1 MNRGELARLGWREH
15 SLAYL
20 EKHLQGYK
28 ESQAYQEQYQ
38 SVFFFASPLFQK
50 MWETEL
56 QNLDEVAAQDLLRGV
71 MKLLLMPCDLSGS
84 CEETAFLLSRIAP
97 DCSPGSDFWK
107 AFSRVVQIAF
117 EKDPLADQSGDQL
130 LKRQVHQL
138 RYLLS
143 SYQAQWI
150 QTHETRAGQTDEE
163 ALQAYLQE
171 ARAITV
177 DAYAAARLHN
187 KVSVTSDGQLHYPS
201 GASQQVNFKILL
213 NFHTEYILDQ
223 DGQFLNEVDP
233 YQISENGIV
242 NGASFNYGLARG
254 RTHKDLDIDPVKAW
268 DPPFRKQV
276 LYQQGIR
283 YLAPKNDRS
292 VEGYWS
298 RKGVFAQGGKS
309 YKQQVAQ
316 RVRSFLRGIPRLRW
330 RVLLQNGLHRIL

>member
-1 MNRGELARLGWREH
+1 
-15 SLAYL
+15 
-20 EKHLQGYK
+20 
-28 ESQAYQEQYQ
+28 
-38 SVFFFASPLFQK
+38 
-50 MWETEL
+50 MWEKEL

-71 MKLLLMPCDLSGS
+71 MKLLLMPSDLSGT

-97 DCSPGSDFWK
+97 DCPPGSDFWK

-150 QTHETRAGQTDEE
+150 RTHEARAGQTDEE
-163 ALQAYLQE
+163 ALQAYLQG

-187 KVSVTSDGQLHYPS
+187 KVSVTSDGHLHYPS

-213 NFHTEYILDQ
+213 DFHTEYILNQ

-316 RVRSFLRGIPRLRW
+316 RVRRFLRGIPRLRW

>member
-1 MNRGELARLGWREH
+1 MNRRELARLGWREH

-28 ESQAYQEQYQ
+28 DPQAYQEQYQ
-38 SVFFFASPLFQK
+38 SVFFFAIPLFKK
-50 MWETEL
+50 MWEKEL
-56 QNLDEVAAQDLLRGV
+56 QNLDKTAAQNLLRGV
-71 MKLLLMPCDLSGS
+71 MKLLLMPSDLSGT

-97 DCSPGSDFWK
+97 DCPPGSDFWK

-150 QTHETRAGQTDEE
+150 QAHKARAGQTDEE
-163 ALQAYLQE
+163 TLQAYLQE
-171 ARAITV
+171 ARAVTV

-187 KVSVTSDGQLHYPS
+187 KVSVTSDGHLHYPS

-213 NFHTEYILDQ
+213 NFHTEYILNQ

-254 RTHKDLDIDPVKAW
+254 RTHKDLDIAPVKAW
-268 DPPFRKQV
+268 DPAFRKQV

-292 VEGYWS
+292 AEGYWS

-316 RVRSFLRGIPRLRW
+316 RVRRFLIGIPRLRW

>member
-1 MNRGELARLGWREH
+1 MNRRELARLGWREH

-28 ESQAYQEQYQ
+28 DSQAYQEQYQ
-38 SVFFFASPLFQK
+38 SVFFFASPLFQN
-50 MWETEL
+50 MWEKEL
-56 QNLDEVAAQDLLRGV
+56 HNLDETAAQDLLRGV

-97 DCSPGSDFWK
+97 DCPPGSDFWK

-117 EKDPLADQSGDQL
+117 EKDSLADQSGDQL

-150 QTHETRAGQTDEE
+150 QAHEARAGQTDEE
-163 ALQAYLQE
+163 ALQAYIQK

-177 DAYAAARLHN
+177 DVYAAARLHN
-187 KVSVTSDGQLHYPS
+187 KVSVTSDGHLHYPS

-254 RTHKDLDIDPVKAW
+254 RTHKDLDIAPVKAW
-268 DPPFRKQV
+268 DPAFRKQV
-276 LYQQGIR
+276 LYRQGVR

-316 RVRSFLRGIPRLRW
+316 RVRRFLRGIPRLRW

>member
-1 MNRGELARLGWREH
+1 M
-15 SLAYL
+15 
-20 EKHLQGYK
+20 
-28 ESQAYQEQYQ
+28 
-38 SVFFFASPLFQK
+38 
-50 MWETEL
+50 
-56 QNLDEVAAQDLLRGV
+56 
-71 MKLLLMPCDLSGS
+71 
-84 CEETAFLLSRIAP
+84 
-97 DCSPGSDFWK
+97 
-107 AFSRVVQIAF
+107 QIAF

-130 LKRQVHQL
+130 LKCQVHQL

-150 QTHETRAGQTDEE
+150 RTHEARAGQTDEE

-187 KVSVTSDGQLHYPS
+187 KVSVTSDGHLHYPS
-201 GASQQVNFKILL
+201 GASQQVNFKVLL

-223 DGQFLNEVDP
+223 AGRFLNEVDP
-233 YQISENGIV
+233 VEVYENGIV

-283 YLAPKNDRS
+283 YLAPKNDS
-292 VEGYWS
+292 SAEGYWS

-316 RVRSFLRGIPRLRW
+316 RVRRFLRGIPRLRW

>member
-1 MNRGELARLGWREH
+1 M
-15 SLAYL
+15 
-20 EKHLQGYK
+20 QGYK
-28 ESQAYQEQYQ
+28 DSQAYQEQYQ

-50 MWETEL
+50 MWEREL

-97 DCSPGSDFWK
+97 DCPPGSDFWK

-143 SYQAQWI
+143 SYQSQWI
-150 QTHETRAGQTDEE
+150 RTHEARAGQTDEE

-187 KVSVTSDGQLHYPS
+187 KVSVTSDGHLHYPS

-213 NFHTEYILDQ
+213 DFHTEYILDQ

-254 RTHKDLDIDPVKAW
+254 QTHKDLDIDPVKAW

-276 LYQQGIR
+276 LYRQGVR

-316 RVRSFLRGIPRLRW
+316 RVRRFLRGIPRLRW

>member
-1 MNRGELARLGWREH
+1 MNRRELARLGWRDH

-28 ESQAYQEQYQ
+28 DPQAYQEQYQ

-50 MWETEL
+50 MWEKEL
-56 QNLDEVAAQDLLRGV
+56 QNLDETAAQDLLRGV

-97 DCSPGSDFWK
+97 DCPPGSDFWK

-117 EKDPLADQSGDQL
+117 EKDSLADQSGDQL

-150 QTHETRAGQTDEE
+150 RAHEARAGQTDEE

-187 KVSVTSDGQLHYPS
+187 KVSVTSDGHLHYPS

-213 NFHTEYILDQ
+213 NFHTEYILNQ

-254 RTHKDLDIDPVKAW
+254 RTHKDLDIAPVKAW
-268 DPPFRKQV
+268 DPAFRKQV
-276 LYQQGIR
+276 LYRQGVR

-316 RVRSFLRGIPRLRW
+316 RVRRFLRGIPRLRW

>member
-1 MNRGELARLGWREH
+1 MNRRELARLGWREH

-28 ESQAYQEQYQ
+28 DPQAYQEQYQ

-50 MWETEL
+50 MWEKEL
-56 QNLDEVAAQDLLRGV
+56 QNLDEVSAQDLLRGV

-97 DCSPGSDFWK
+97 DCPPGSDFWK
-107 AFSRVVQIAF
+107 AFSRVVQVAF

-150 QTHETRAGQTDEE
+150 QAHKARAGQTDEE

-171 ARAITV
+171 TRAIRV

-201 GASQQVNFKILL
+201 EAPQQVNFKILL

-268 DPPFRKQV
+268 DPPFRKQF

-316 RVRSFLRGIPRLRW
+316 RVRRFLRGIPRLRW

>member
-1 MNRGELARLGWREH
+1 MNRQDLARLGWREN

-20 EKHLQGYK
+20 EKYLQEYK
-28 ESQAYQEQYQ
+28 DVQAYQEQYQ

-50 MWETEL
+50 MWFHEL
-56 QNLDEVAAQDLLRGV
+56 QNMDEAVAQDLLRGV
-71 MKLLLMPCDLSGS
+71 MKILLMPSDLSGT
-84 CEETAFLLSRIAP
+84 CEETAFLLSRMAP
-97 DCSPGSDFWK
+97 ACPPHSPFWSS
-107 AFSRVVQIAF
+107 FSRVVQVAF
-117 EKDPLADQSGDQL
+117 AQDPLASKEGDQL
-130 LKRQVHQL
+130 LKRQIHQF

-143 SYQAQWI
+143 AYQAQWI
-150 QTHETRAGQTDEE
+150 REHYAKTGQTDEE

-171 ARAITV
+171 TKGIKI

-187 KVSVTSDGQLHYPS
+187 KVYVDQDGQLAFPS
-201 GASQQVNFKILL
+201 RAQAQLNFKVLL

-242 NGASFNYGLARG
+242 NGASFNYGLAKG
-254 RTHKDLDIDPVKAW
+254 HTHKDLDIDPVKAW
-268 DPPFRKQV
+268 DPAFRKKV
-276 LYQQGIR
+276 LYQQGVR
-283 YLAPKNDRS
+283 YLAPKTDRS

-316 RVRSFLRGIPRLRW
+316 RVRSFLIGIPRLRW

>member
-1 MNRGELARLGWREH
+1 MNRQDLARLGWREN

-20 EKHLQGYK
+20 EKYLQEYK
-28 ESQAYQEQYQ
+28 DVQAYQEQYQ

-50 MWETEL
+50 MWFHEL
-56 QNLDEVAAQDLLRGV
+56 QNMDEAVAQDLLRGV
-71 MKLLLMPCDLSGS
+71 MKILLMPSDLSGT
-84 CEETAFLLSRIAP
+84 CEETAFLLSRMAP
-97 DCSPGSDFWK
+97 ACPPHSPFWSS
-107 AFSRVVQIAF
+107 FSRVVQVAF
-117 EKDPLADQSGDQL
+117 AQDPLASKEGDQL
-130 LKRQVHQL
+130 LKRQIHQF

-143 SYQAQWI
+143 AYQAQWI
-150 QTHETRAGQTDEE
+150 REHYARAGQTDEE

-171 ARAITV
+171 TKGIKI

-187 KVSVTSDGQLHYPS
+187 KVYVDQDGQLAFPS
-201 GASQQVNFKILL
+201 RAQAQLNFKVLL

-223 DGQFLNEVDP
+223 GGQFLNEVDP

-254 RTHKDLDIDPVKAW
+254 HTHKDLDIDPVKPW
-268 DPPFRKQV
+268 DPPFRKKV
-276 LYQQGIR
+276 LYQQGVR
-283 YLAPKNDRS
+283 YLASKNDRG
-292 VEGYWS
+292 EQGYWS

>member
-1 MNRGELARLGWREH
+1 MNRRELARLGWREH

-28 ESQAYQEQYQ
+28 DPQAYQEKYQ

-50 MWETEL
+50 MWEKEL

-97 DCSPGSDFWK
+97 DCLPGSDFWK

-150 QTHETRAGQTDEE
+150 RTHEARAGQTDEE

-187 KVSVTSDGQLHYPS
+187 KVSVTSDGHLHYPS

-213 NFHTEYILDQ
+213 NFHTEYILNQ

-276 LYQQGIR
+276 LYQQGVR

-316 RVRSFLRGIPRLRW
+316 RVRRFLRGIPRLRW
-330 RVLLQNGLHRIL
+330 RVLLQNGFHRIL

>member
-1 MNRGELARLGWREH
+1 MNRQDLARLGWREN

-20 EKHLQGYK
+20 EKYLQEYK
-28 ESQAYQEQYQ
+28 DVQAYQEQYQ

-50 MWETEL
+50 MWFQEL
-56 QNLDEVAAQDLLRGV
+56 QNLDEAVAQELLRGV
-71 MKLLLMPCDLSGS
+71 MKILLMPSDLSGT
-84 CEETAFLLSRIAP
+84 CEETAFLLSRMAP
-97 DCSPGSDFWK
+97 ACPPHSPFWSS
-107 AFSRVVQIAF
+107 FSRVVQVAF
-117 EKDPLADQSGDQL
+117 AQDSLASKEGDQL
-130 LKRQVHQL
+130 LKRQIHQF

-143 SYQAQWI
+143 AYQTQWI
-150 QTHETRAGQTDEE
+150 REHYAKTGQTDEE

-171 ARAITV
+171 TKGIKI

-187 KVSVTSDGQLHYPS
+187 KVYVDQDGQLAFPS
-201 GASQQVNFKILL
+201 RAQAQLNFKVLL

-254 RTHKDLDIDPVKAW
+254 RTHKGLDIDPVKPW
-268 DPPFRKQV
+268 DPAFRKKV
-276 LYQQGIR
+276 LYHQGVH

-292 VEGYWS
+292 IEGYWS
-298 RKGVFAQGGKS
+298 RKGTFAQGGKS
-309 YKQQVAQ
+309 YKQQVAK
-316 RVRSFLRGIPRLRW
+316 RVRKFLRGIPRLRW

>member
-50 MWETEL
+50 MWEKEL

-84 CEETAFLLSRIAP
+84 CEETAFLLSRMAP
-97 DCSPGSDFWK
+97 DCPPGSDFWK

-117 EKDPLADQSGDQL
+117 EKDHLADQSGDQL

-150 QTHETRAGQTDEE
+150 RTHEARAGQTDEE

-171 ARAITV
+171 ARATTV

-187 KVSVTSDGQLHYPS
+187 KVSVTSDGHLHYPS
-201 GASQQVNFKILL
+201 GTSQQVNFKVLL
-213 NFHTEYILDQ
+213 NFHTEYILNQ

-316 RVRSFLRGIPRLRW
+316 RVRHFLRGIPRLRW

>member
-1 MNRGELARLGWREH
+1 MNRRELARLGWREH

-28 ESQAYQEQYQ
+28 DPQAYQEQYQ

-50 MWETEL
+50 MWEKEL
-56 QNLDEVAAQDLLRGV
+56 QNLDEVSAQDLLRGV

-150 QTHETRAGQTDEE
+150 RTHEARTGQTDEE

-171 ARAITV
+171 ARVITV

-187 KVSVTSDGQLHYPS
+187 KVSVTSDGHLHYPS
-201 GASQQVNFKILL
+201 GASQQVNFKVLL

-254 RTHKDLDIDPVKAW
+254 RTHKDLDIDPIKAW

-276 LYQQGIR
+276 LCQQGIR

-316 RVRSFLRGIPRLRW
+316 RVRVFLRGIPRLRW

>member
-1 MNRGELARLGWREH
+1 
-15 SLAYL
+15 
-20 EKHLQGYK
+20 
-28 ESQAYQEQYQ
+28 
-38 SVFFFASPLFQK
+38 
-50 MWETEL
+50 
-56 QNLDEVAAQDLLRGV
+56 

-84 CEETAFLLSRIAP
+84 CEETAFLLSRMAP
-97 DCSPGSDFWK
+97 DCPPGSDFWK

-150 QTHETRAGQTDEE
+150 RTHEARAGQTDEE

-187 KVSVTSDGQLHYPS
+187 KVSVTSDGHLHYPS

-316 RVRSFLRGIPRLRW
+316 RVRRFLRGIPRLRW

>member
-50 MWETEL
+50 MWEKEL

-84 CEETAFLLSRIAP
+84 CEETAFLLGRMAP
-97 DCSPGSDFWK
+97 DCPPGSDFWK

-117 EKDPLADQSGDQL
+117 EKDHLADQSGDQL

-150 QTHETRAGQTDEE
+150 RTHEARAGQTDEE

-171 ARAITV
+171 ARATTV

-187 KVSVTSDGQLHYPS
+187 KVSVTSDGHLHYPS
-201 GASQQVNFKILL
+201 GTSQQVNFKVLL
-213 NFHTEYILDQ
+213 NFHTEYILNQ

-316 RVRSFLRGIPRLRW
+316 RVRHFLRGIPRLRW

>member
-1 MNRGELARLGWREH
+1 MNRRELARLGWREH

-28 ESQAYQEQYQ
+28 DPQAYQEQYQ

-50 MWETEL
+50 MWEKEL

-97 DCSPGSDFWK
+97 DCLPGSDFWK

-143 SYQAQWI
+143 SYQSQWI
-150 QTHETRAGQTDEE
+150 RTHEARTGQTDEE

-187 KVSVTSDGQLHYPS
+187 KVSVTSDGHLHYPS

-213 NFHTEYILDQ
+213 NFHTEYILNQ

-276 LYQQGIR
+276 LYQQGVR
-283 YLAPKNDRS
+283 YLTPKNDRS

-316 RVRSFLRGIPRLRW
+316 RVRRFLRGIPRLRW

>member
-1 MNRGELARLGWREH
+1 MNRRELARLGWREH

-20 EKHLQGYK
+20 ENHLQGYK
-28 ESQAYQEQYQ
+28 DPQAYQEQYQ

-50 MWETEL
+50 MWEKEL
-56 QNLDEVAAQDLLRGV
+56 QNLDEVSAQDLLRGV
-71 MKLLLMPCDLSGS
+71 MKILLIPSDLSGT

-97 DCSPGSDFWK
+97 DCPPGSDFWK

-117 EKDPLADQSGDQL
+117 EKDPLADQSGDRL

-150 QTHETRAGQTDEE
+150 RTHEARAGQTDEE

-171 ARAITV
+171 AREITV

-187 KVSVTSDGQLHYPS
+187 KVSVTSNGHLHYPS

-213 NFHTEYILDQ
+213 DFHTEYILNQ

-316 RVRSFLRGIPRLRW
+316 RVRRFLRGIPRLRW

>member
-1 MNRGELARLGWREH
+1 MNRRELARLGWREH

-28 ESQAYQEQYQ
+28 DSQAYQEQYQ

-50 MWETEL
+50 MWEKEL

-97 DCSPGSDFWK
+97 DCPPGSDFWK
-107 AFSRVVQIAF
+107 AFSRVVQVAF

-150 QTHETRAGQTDEE
+150 QAHKARAGQTDEE

-171 ARAITV
+171 TRAIRV

-201 GASQQVNFKILL
+201 EAPQQVNFKILL
-213 NFHTEYILDQ
+213 NFHTEYILDK

-316 RVRSFLRGIPRLRW
+316 RVRRFLRGIPRLRW

>member
-1 MNRGELARLGWREH
+1 MNRQDLARLGWREN

-20 EKHLQGYK
+20 EKYLQEYK
-28 ESQAYQEQYQ
+28 DVQAYQEQYQ

-50 MWETEL
+50 MWFQEL
-56 QNLDEVAAQDLLRGV
+56 QNLDEAVAQELLRGV
-71 MKLLLMPCDLSGS
+71 MKILLMPSDLSGT
-84 CEETAFLLSRIAP
+84 CEETAFLLSRMAP
-97 DCSPGSDFWK
+97 ACPPHSPFWSS
-107 AFSRVVQIAF
+107 FSRVVQVAF
-117 EKDPLADQSGDQL
+117 AQDSLASKEGDQL
-130 LKRQVHQL
+130 LKRQIHQF

-143 SYQAQWI
+143 AYQAQWI
-150 QTHETRAGQTDEE
+150 REHYAKTGQTDEE

-171 ARAITV
+171 TKGIKI

-187 KVSVTSDGQLHYPS
+187 KVYVDQDGQLAFPS
-201 GASQQVNFKILL
+201 RAQAQLNFKVLL

-254 RTHKDLDIDPVKAW
+254 RTHKGLDIDPVKPW
-268 DPPFRKQV
+268 DPAFRKKV
-276 LYQQGIR
+276 LYHQGVH

-292 VEGYWS
+292 IEGYWS
-298 RKGVFAQGGKS
+298 RKGTFAQGGKS
-309 YKQQVAQ
+309 YKQQVAK

-330 RVLLQNGLHRIL
+330 RLLLKNGLHRIL